1 MKRRNFLGCIFE
13 HSHRLSVILLL
24 LFISSVELTFAAS
37 PKEPATPVPVI
48 KDTELPGTN
57 KIIASIDGEPL
68 TLKDLQDYL
77 QSSGLKTVPA
87 EDTEEFK
94 KYYEDFLTQMLVE
107 KEAKALN
114 IEVTPDDTT
123 GYIEEVKRQN
133 QVDDAQLTKL
143 LATKGM
149 TLSAYRLQIQQ
160 EILRTRL
167 TQQHARTTIS
177 ISDKDVKQQ
186 LGVTND
192 DATSVATRHLF
203 QVFIPVEEDGKTSDF
218 NLAGTAVGAPEE
230 LREKRLE
237 IATKIRDKVEQ
248 PEDLKAEGGAYFSD
262 LGVVSADDLIED
274 LRDTVLDLDEGEL
287 SSVVE
292 TPRGFYIFGL
302 RAVTEAGPEINKA
315 DHEKAKKQLFEDKLR
330 SEMTNFIGKELP
342 KKYNLERKL

>member
-1 MKRRNFLGCIFE
+1 MRNIGYLLILFL
-13 HSHRLSVILLL
+13 LSPVGDAL
-24 LFISSVELTFAAS
+24 AAS
-37 PKEPATPVPVI
+37 PKKPVTPVVAAP
-48 KDTELPGTN
+48 DLTLPGTN

-77 QSSGLKTVPA
+77 KTSGLLNVPA

-114 IEVTPDDTT
+114 IEVTPEDTT

-133 QVDDAQLTKL
+133 QVDDDQLSKL
-143 LATKGM
+143 LQTKGM
-149 TLSAYRLQIQQ
+149 TLAAYRQQIQQ

-177 ISDKDVKQQ
+177 ISDRDVKQR
-186 LGVTND
+186 LGV
-192 DATSVATRHLF
+192 ATDEVAPVATRHLF
-203 QVFIPVEEDGKTSDF
+203 QVFVPVEEDGKTSDF
-218 NLAGTAVGAPEE
+218 NLASTTVGAPEE
-230 LREKRLE
+230 LREQRLE
-237 IATKIRDKVEQ
+237 IATKIRDQVTG
-248 PEDLKAEGGAYFSD
+248 PEELKSAGGAYFSD
-262 LGVVSADDLIED
+262 LGIVSADELIED
-274 LRDTVLDLDEGEL
+274 LRETVMDLDEGDL
-287 SSVVE
+287 SSIVE

-302 RAVTEAGPEINKA
+302 KAFTEAGPEINKD
-315 DHEKAKKQLFEDKLR
+315 DHDKAKKQLFEDKLR